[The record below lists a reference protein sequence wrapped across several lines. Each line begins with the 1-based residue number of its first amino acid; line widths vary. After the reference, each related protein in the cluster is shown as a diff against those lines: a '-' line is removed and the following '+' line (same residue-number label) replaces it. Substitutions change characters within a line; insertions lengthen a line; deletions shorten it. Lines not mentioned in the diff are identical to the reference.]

1 MGGDGFASAVDRLR
15 VALEGLEEMWVTL
28 QKCEDLDDGDP
39 FIDEAW
45 NDYVAARIVAENAF
59 TDLARDLTDLY
70 VFARI
75 TNVHVDG
82 VE

>member
-1 MGGDGFASAVDRLR
+1 MGGGGFVSAVDRLR
-15 VALEGLEEMWVTL
+15 VALEDLEETWLTL
-28 QKCEDLDDGDP
+28 QKCEDLAYGDP

-45 NDYVAARIVAENAF
+45 NEYAAARIVAENAF
-59 TDLARDLTDLY
+59 TDLAKELTGLY

>member
-15 VALEGLEEMWVTL
+15 VALEDLEEMWMTL
-28 QKCEDLDDGDP
+28 QNREDLDDCNP
-39 FIDEAW
+39 FIEDAW
-45 NDYVAARIVAENAF
+45 SDYTAARIATENAF
-59 TDLARDLTDLY
+59 TDLARDLTGIY

>member
-1 MGGDGFASAVDRLR
+1 MGGDGFVSAVERFR
-15 VALEGLEEMWVTL
+15 VALEDLEETWATL

-59 TDLARDLTDLY
+59 TDLARDLTGLY

-75 TNVHVDG
+75 TNVHVNG

>member
-15 VALEGLEEMWVTL
+15 VALEDLEEMWMTL
-28 QKCEDLDDGDP
+28 QKREDLDDGDP
-39 FIDEAW
+39 LIDEDW
-45 NDYVAARIVAENAF
+45 DDYVAARIATENAF
-59 TDLARDLTDLY
+59 ADLARDLTGIY

>member
-1 MGGDGFASAVDRLR
+1 MSGDGFVSAEERLR
-15 VALEGLEEMWVTL
+15 VALEDLEETWVTL
-28 QKCEDLDDGDP
+28 QECEDLDDGDP

-59 TDLARDLTDLY
+59 TDLARDLTSLY

-75 TNVHVDG
+75 TNVHVEED
-82 VE
+82 E

>member
-1 MGGDGFASAVDRLR
+1 MGGDGFVSAVERLR
-15 VALEGLEEMWVTL
+15 VALEDLEETWVTL

-45 NDYVAARIVAENAF
+45 NDYAAARIVAENAF
-59 TDLARDLTDLY
+59 TDLAWDLTSLY

-75 TNVHVDG
+75 TNVHVEDD
-82 VE
+82 E

>member
-15 VALEGLEEMWVTL
+15 VALEDLEETWVTL

-45 NDYVAARIVAENAF
+45 NDYMAARIVAENAF
-59 TDLARDLTDLY
+59 TDLAWDLAGLY

-75 TNVHVDG
+75 TNVHVEED
-82 VE
+82 E